1 MRTPLSVVIGA
12 GGTGGHIYPGLAL
25 AEALRRADPDAVI
38 SFIGTERGLETTL
51 IPAAGY
57 RLHTV
62 DMIPFDPALGA
73 KRFLLPAALLRS
85 GAQARSVLRTQQAQV
100 VVGMGG
106 YPSAPAI
113 VGARMAGLPSVI
125 HESNAVPGRANQ
137 FAARLTG
144 NLTVAFDGSRAHLQ
158 GGERARTVGMP
169 IAASLAALN
178 RPALREEARRAF
190 GIPEGARVVLFN
202 GGSLGAARLT
212 AAAVDLAARWRGRG
226 DVHLLIKTGPAALAE
241 TRRKLAEAEAGAG
254 AGPVAPGA
262 VAPGAVAPEPVAP
275 GVSDPEVSGP
285 GVPGSGVPGSGASG
299 PGVSG
304 PPPVG
309 AGVGPVA
316 QAVPYLDRMDL
327 AYAVA
332 DLVVCRAGSATI
344 AELATTGVPAVLV
357 PYPHAPGDHQTHNA
371 RVLSDAGAAHLVPD
385 AETTADRLA
394 GLIDPLLA
402 DPARLAV
409 MGRAADPGNHARAAD
424 LLAETVIRLAA
435 QPSTAKEFTA

>member
-85 GAQARSVLRTQQAQV
+85 GAQARSVLRTQKARV

-113 VGARMAGLPSVI
+113 VGAKMAGLPSVI

-137 FAARLTG
+137 FAARLTEH
-144 NLTVAFDGSRAHLQ
+144 LTVAFDGSRAHLS
-158 GGERARTVGMP
+158 GGERALTVGMP
-169 IAASLAALN
+169 IAASLAALD

-212 AAAVDLAARWRGRG
+212 AAAVGLAARWRGRG

-241 TRRKLAEAEAGAG
+241 TRQKLIHAGAAAAHPYGADAGAG
-254 AGPVAPGA
+254 AAGRPYGA
-262 VAPGAVAPEPVAP
+262 DAGA
-275 GVSDPEVSGP
+275 
-285 GVPGSGVPGSGASG
+285 
-299 PGVSG
+299 
-304 PPPVG
+304 
-309 AGVGPVA
+309 GPVA

-332 DLVVCRAGSATI
+332 DLVICRAGSATI

-357 PYPHAPGDHQTHNA
+357 PYPYAPGDHQTHNA

-394 GLIDPLLA
+394 ELIDPLLA
-402 DPARLAV
+402 NPARLAV

-424 LLAETVIRLAA
+424 LLAQTVIRLAG
-435 QPSTAKEFTA
+435 QPTTTREFTP

>member
-85 GAQARSVLRTQQAQV
+85 GAQARSVLRAQKAQV

-113 VGARMAGLPSVI
+113 VGAKMAGLPSVI

-137 FAARLTG
+137 FAARLTEH
-144 NLTVAFDGSRAHLQ
+144 LTVAFDGSRAHLS

-169 IAASLAALN
+169 IAASLAALD

-212 AAAVDLAARWRGRG
+212 AAAVGLAARWRGRG
-226 DVHLLIKTGPAALAE
+226 DVHLLVKTGPAALTE
-241 TRRKLAEAEAGAG
+241 TRQKLIDAG
-254 AGPVAPGA
+254 AGPVA
-262 VAPGAVAPEPVAP
+262 
-275 GVSDPEVSGP
+275 
-285 GVPGSGVPGSGASG
+285 
-299 PGVSG
+299 
-304 PPPVG
+304 
-309 AGVGPVA
+309 
-316 QAVPYLDRMDL
+316 QALPYLDRMDL

-394 GLIDPLLA
+394 EIVDPLLA
-402 DPARLAV
+402 DPARLAA
-409 MGRAADPGNHARAAD
+409 MGRAADPGHHARAAD
-424 LLAETVIRLAA
+424 LLAETVIRLAG
-435 QPSTAKEFTA
+435 QPTTTREFTS

>member
-73 KRFLLPAALLRS
+73 KRFLLPAALIRS
-85 GAQARSVLRTQQAQV
+85 GAQARSVLRRQRAQV

-137 FAARLTG
+137 FAARLTEH
-144 NLTVAFDGSRAHLQ
+144 LTVAFDGSRAHLS
-158 GGERARTVGMP
+158 GGERALTVGMP
-169 IAASLAALN
+169 IAASLAALD
-178 RPALREEARRAF
+178 RPALRAEARRAF

-212 AAAVDLAARWRGRG
+212 AAAVGLAARWKGRG

-241 TRRKLAEAEAGAG
+241 TRRKLAEAGAG
-254 AGPVAPGA
+254 AVAQGEARQQPAGA
-262 VAPGAVAPEPVAP
+262 
-275 GVSDPEVSGP
+275 
-285 GVPGSGVPGSGASG
+285 AS
-299 PGVSG
+299 
-304 PPPVG
+304 
-309 AGVGPVA
+309 GPVA

-394 GLIDPLLA
+394 ELIEPLLA

-424 LLAETVIRLAA
+424 LLAETVIRLAVR
-435 QPSTAKEFTA
+435 PTTTREFTS

>member
-25 AEALRRADPDAVI
+25 AEALRRADPDAVV
-38 SFIGTERGLETTL
+38 SFVGTERGLETTL

-85 GAQARSVLRTQQAQV
+85 GAQARSILRTQKAQV

-106 YPSAPAI
+106 YPSAPA
-113 VGARMAGLPSVI
+113 VLGARMAGLPSVI

-137 FAARLTG
+137 FAARLTEH
-144 NLTVAFDGSRAHLQ
+144 LTVAFDGSRAHLS
-158 GGERARTVGMP
+158 GGERAQTVGMP
-169 IAASLAALN
+169 IAASLAALD
-178 RPALREEARRAF
+178 RTALRGEARRAF
-190 GIPEGARVVLFN
+190 SVPDGARVVLFN

-212 AAAVDLAARWRGRG
+212 AAAVGLAARWRDRT
-226 DVHLLIKTGPAALAE
+226 DVHLLVKTGPAALAE
-241 TRRKLAEAEAGAG
+241 TRRKLADAGA
-254 AGPVAPGA
+254 
-262 VAPGAVAPEPVAP
+262 
-275 GVSDPEVSGP
+275 
-285 GVPGSGVPGSGASG
+285 
-299 PGVSG
+299 
-304 PPPVG
+304 
-309 AGVGPVA
+309 GPVA

-344 AELATTGVPAVLV
+344 AELATTGTPAVLV

-371 RVLSDAGAAHLVPD
+371 RVLSDVGAAHLVPD
-385 AETTADRLA
+385 AETTAGRLA
-394 GLIDPLLA
+394 ALVDPLLA
-402 DPARLAV
+402 DPARLAA

-424 LLAETVIRLAA
+424 LLAATVVRLAA
-435 QPSTAKEFTA
+435 GSARPVRPADTREFTS

>member
-85 GAQARSVLRTQQAQV
+85 GAQARSVLRRQQAQV

-113 VGARMAGLPSVI
+113 VGAKMAGLPSVI

-137 FAARLTG
+137 FAARLTEH
-144 NLTVAFDGSRAHLQ
+144 LTVAFDGSRAHLS
-158 GGERARTVGMP
+158 GGERALTVGMP
-169 IAASLAALN
+169 IAGSLAALD
-178 RPALREEARRAF
+178 RPALRAEARRAF

-212 AAAVDLAARWRGRG
+212 AAAVGLAARWRDRS

-241 TRRKLAEAEAGAG
+241 TRRKLVDAGA
-254 AGPVAPGA
+254 GA
-262 VAPGAVAPEPVAP
+262 VAPGEAEARQQPVDA
-275 GVSDPEVSGP
+275 
-285 GVPGSGVPGSGASG
+285 AS
-299 PGVSG
+299 
-304 PPPVG
+304 
-309 AGVGPVA
+309 GPVA

-371 RVLSDAGAAHLVPD
+371 RVLSEVGAAHLVPD

-394 GLIDPLLA
+394 ELIDPLLA

-424 LLAETVIRLAA
+424 LLAETVIRLAG
-435 QPSTAKEFTA
+435 QPTTTREFTS

>member
-38 SFIGTERGLETTL
+38 SFVGTERGLETTL

-85 GAQARSVLRTQQAQV
+85 GAQCRSILRTQRAQV

-106 YPSAPAI
+106 YPSAPA
-113 VGARMAGLPSVI
+113 VLGARMAGLPSVI

-137 FAARLTG
+137 FAARLTEH
-144 NLTVAFDGSRAHLQ
+144 LTVAFDGSRPHLA

-169 IAASLAALN
+169 IAASLAALD
-178 RPALREEARRAF
+178 RPALRDEARGAF
-190 GIPEGARVVLFN
+190 GIPAGARVVLFN

-212 AAAVDLAARWRGRG
+212 AAAVGLAARWRDRR

-241 TRRKLAEAEAGAG
+241 TRQRLADAGA
-254 AGPVAPGA
+254 
-262 VAPGAVAPEPVAP
+262 
-275 GVSDPEVSGP
+275 
-285 GVPGSGVPGSGASG
+285 
-299 PGVSG
+299 
-304 PPPVG
+304 
-309 AGVGPVA
+309 GPVA

-371 RVLSDAGAAHLVPD
+371 RVLSEVGAAYLVPD

-394 GLIDPLLA
+394 AVVEPLLT
-402 DPARLAV
+402 DPGRLAA
-409 MGRAADPGNHARAAD
+409 MGRAADSGNHARAAD
-424 LLAETVIRLAA
+424 LLAATVIRLATA
-435 QPSTAKEFTA
+435 Q

>member
-85 GAQARSVLRTQQAQV
+85 GAQARAVLRRQQAQV

-113 VGARMAGLPSVI
+113 VGAKMAGLPSVI

-137 FAARLTG
+137 FAARLTEH
-144 NLTVAFDGSRAHLQ
+144 LTVAFDGSRAHLS
-158 GGERARTVGMP
+158 GGERALTVGMP
-169 IAASLAALN
+169 IAASLAALD

-190 GIPEGARVVLFN
+190 GIPDGARVVLFN

-212 AAAVDLAARWRGRG
+212 AAAVGLAARWRGRG

-241 TRRKLAEAEAGAG
+241 TRRKLVDAGAG
-254 AGPVAPGA
+254 AVARGEARQQPA
-262 VAPGAVAPEPVAP
+262 DA
-275 GVSDPEVSGP
+275 
-285 GVPGSGVPGSGASG
+285 AS
-299 PGVSG
+299 
-304 PPPVG
+304 
-309 AGVGPVA
+309 GPVA

-394 GLIDPLLA
+394 ELIDPLLA

-424 LLAETVIRLAA
+424 LLAETVIRLAG
-435 QPSTAKEFTA
+435 QPTTTREFTS